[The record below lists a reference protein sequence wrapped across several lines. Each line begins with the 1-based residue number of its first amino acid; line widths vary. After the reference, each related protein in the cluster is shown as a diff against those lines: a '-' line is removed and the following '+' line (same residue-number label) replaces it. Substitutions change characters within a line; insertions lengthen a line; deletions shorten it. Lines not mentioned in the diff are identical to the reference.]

1 MSQTGQNGQPIL
13 INKQSNTSGLS
24 IITGSTVGK
33 NLSTNGQPRFAK
45 VEVVD
50 QFGNRKIANIP
61 VSELNKIKRPAVQM
75 TQNAGSSLGT
85 QGIVPKKEKVETEN
99 FFVGGDQIQ
108 EETQKDIKVEMVD
121 EERDD
126 GKSSANVSRACRF
139 GSGGVRANPIR
150 GVVQSIY

>member
-1 MSQTGQNGQPIL
+1 M

-24 IITGSTVGK
+24 IITGSSVGK

-75 TQNAGSSLGT
+75 SQNVNALGT
-85 QGIVPKKEKVETEN
+85 QGIVPKKEKVESEN

-121 EERDD
+121 EEGDD
-126 GKSSANVSRACRF
+126 GKS
-139 GSGGVRANPIR
+139 G
-150 GVVQSIY
+150 

>member
-1 MSQTGQNGQPIL
+1 MSQTGQSGQPIL

-24 IITGSTVGK
+24 IITGSSVGK

-75 TQNAGSSLGT
+75 SQNVNALGT
-85 QGIVPKKEKVETEN
+85 QGIVPKKEKVESEN

-121 EERDD
+121 EVGDD
-126 GKSSANVSRACRF
+126 GKS
-139 GSGGVRANPIR
+139 G
-150 GVVQSIY
+150 